1 MSEDESR
8 VNNRLPAVLKRLRL
22 DPSYRRRTFLVGTGS
37 TIAVTMLVTA
47 ILTFIALT
55 STANTADR
63 IALEGDDLVGE
74 TLLLAVIAALVAL
87 LAYAVSTGI
96 PDLYLSAQFEGPPNT
111 LMVTADTETDPPR
124 AKLVIPITGRIMLR
138 NESSFS
144 AKNPALIIRAHGLAL
159 QTDEFA
165 RLSSDLNRR
174 PSSDLNRRPSSDVN
188 WITIDHEYSQQINEF
203 AATAVQWDGGATYS
217 IHGHSIRKLPDLD
230 ILEFWLMPEKGENP
244 ALTFEIFA
252 EGYRKE
258 ITLPV
263 YFIKYGT
270 TEFPELGE
278 TINPPWL

>member
-1 MSEDESR
+1 MSENESR
-8 VNNRLPAVLKRLRL
+8 VNNRLPAVLKRLRF
-22 DPSYRRRTFLVGTGS
+22 DPSYRRRTFLVGTGT
-37 TIAVTMLVTA
+37 TIAVTMFVTA
-47 ILTFIALT
+47 ILTVIALT
-55 STANTADR
+55 STASTADR
-63 IALEGDDLVGE
+63 IALEGDVLVGE

-165 RLSSDLNRR
+165 RLSSDLHRGL
-174 PSSDLNRRPSSDVN
+174 SSDLNRRPSSDVN
-188 WITIDHEYSQQINEF
+188 WITIDQEYCQQINEF

-230 ILEFWLMPEKGENP
+230 ILEFWLMPEKGKNP

>member
-1 MSEDESR
+1 MSEHESR
-8 VNNRLPAVLKRLRL
+8 VNNRLPAVLKRLRF
-22 DPSYRRRTFLVGTGS
+22 DPSYRRRIFLVGTGT

-47 ILTFIALT
+47 ILTVIALT
-55 STANTADR
+55 STASTADR
-63 IALEGDDLVGE
+63 IALEGDVLVGE

-165 RLSSDLNRR
+165 RLSSDLHRGL
-174 PSSDLNRRPSSDVN
+174 SSDLNRRPSSDVN
-188 WITIDHEYSQQINEF
+188 WITIDQEYCQQINEF
-203 AATAVQWDGGATYS
+203 AATAVQWDGGATYA

-230 ILEFWLMPEKGENP
+230 ILEFWLMPEKGKNP